1 MTHDAPDASCTS
13 RYAGEVLLVSLN
25 GRIAGTAGAVLL
37 DWLPI
42 TRPGAGAHVVVNLG
56 AVTSIDRA
64 GADSLV
70 DACLATALRHGTLSL
85 ASPTATVYDALR
97 RFGVF
102 RTVEVFADEHAALDA
117 VAQRQGSA
125 AGDPR
130 AAGTPHTARDG
141 DIIDRG
147 PQGRQ
152 PDSAHDPA
160 DDQGSTSRVR

>member
-1 MTHDAPDASCTS
+1 MTGDHPDASCTS
-13 RYAGEVLLVSLN
+13 RYAGDVLLVCLG

-42 TRPGAGAHVVVNLG
+42 TRPGAGANVVVNLG

-85 ASPTATVYDALR
+85 ASPTATVYDALL

-102 RTVEVFADEHAALDA
+102 RTVEVFADEDAAIDA
-117 VAQRQGSA
+117 VAQRHGSA
-125 AGDPR
+125 AR
-130 AAGTPHTARDG
+130 APEG

-152 PDSAHDPA
+152 ADSPHNPA
-160 DDQGSTSRVR
+160 DDPGPTSRVR